1 MLETRAYPILIID
14 PTFISRRFLIH
25 AMIDTGKS
33 GTWKAKVVYEATP
46 EWESTIYG
54 RRRHS
59 LAGRDQPCT
68 WT

>member
-1 MLETRAYPILIID
+1 
-14 PTFISRRFLIH
+14 
-25 AMIDTGKS
+25 MIDTGKTV
-33 GTWKAKVVYEATP
+33 TWKAKVVYEVTP

-68 WT
+68 WTRLSFMRGMTVMAMSSRARRLG